1 MGKET
6 AASLDLRNVLL
17 TRAATGAGLLRDLLA
32 KGRPL
37 VMGVLNV
44 TPDSFSD
51 GGRFLDP
58 AAAIAQAERLA
69 AEGADILD
77 IGAESSRPYGNAVTV
92 PLDEERARLAP
103 ILPVVVGLG
112 IPVSID
118 SMKAAVAAW
127 ALETGAAIVNDVWGL
142 QRDPDMARVV
152 AEHDAP
158 VIVMHNRDAAD
169 PRIDIVAD
177 VTAFFE
183 RSLAIAARAGIA
195 RERIVLDPGIGFG
208 KTPEQSLICIARLDA
223 WRGFGLPLL
232 VGASRKRFI
241 HSVVPSEP
249 AERLGGSLAAH
260 LLAVE
265 NGAAIIRVHDVPPTV
280 QALAVAAAIR
290 RAR

>member
-1 MGKET
+1 
-6 AASLDLRNVLL
+6 
-17 TRAATGAGLLRDLLA
+17 
-32 KGRPL
+32 
-37 VMGVLNV
+37 MGVLNV
-44 TPDSFSD
+44 TPNSFSD

-58 AAAIAQAERLA
+58 AAAVAQAQRLT

-77 IGAESSRPYGNAVTV
+77 IGAEVLKALRQCGCRAARRGARTSGADPSGRG
-92 PLDEERARLAP
+92 RARHP
-103 ILPVVVGLG
+103 GLDRHHEG
-112 IPVSID
+112 IRGGL
-118 SMKAAVAAW
+118 

-183 RSLAIAARAGIA
+183 RSLAIAARASIPP
-195 RERIVLDPGIGFG
+195 ERIVLDPGIGFG
-208 KTPEQSLICIARLDA
+208 KTPEQSLTCIARLDA
-223 WRGFGLPLL
+223 WRVYGLPLL

-249 AERLGGSLAAH
+249 AGRLGGSLAR
-260 LLAVE
+260 
-265 NGAAIIRVHDVPPTV
+265 IFWP
-280 QALAVAAAIR
+280 
-290 RAR
+290 

>member
-6 AASLDLRNVLL
+6 AASLDLRNVLS

-158 VIVMHNRDAAD
+158 VIVMHNREAAD

-208 KTPEQSLICIARLDA
+208 KTPEQSLTCIARLDA

-265 NGAAIIRVHDVPPTV
+265 NGAAIIRVHDVAPTV